1 MCETNVYLKQEGKEE
16 LLLKEVGMIRPQ
28 EDGLFMRSIFGE
40 QKNIKGRVTEI
51 NLIDHKII
59 VEKA

>member
-1 MCETNVYLKQEGKEE
+1 MCEANVYLKENGKEE
-16 LLLKEVGMIRPQ
+16 LLLKEVDVIRPQ

-40 QKNIKGRVTEI
+40 QKNIKARITEI

-59 VEKA
+59 VEKI

>member
-40 QKNIKGRVTEI
+40 QKNIKGKITEI

-59 VEKA
+59 VEKI